1 METTAA
7 RPKLRS
13 DLVIN
18 RQETPEGPRFVVKDP
33 RKGTFFRL
41 REEEFDILRRLDGA
55 TPLETVAAGV
65 GREPAELASFVEQ
78 LGRRELLESSTPPT
92 ANERRPIFR
101 GTLLW
106 LRLGAF
112 DPDRLLNRLVG
123 KVRFCFTPAFVVGGL
138 LLMLW
143 ALSATIEHRMAIG
156 EDLGLL
162 WRLDSL
168 FLIWATILGATTIHE
183 FAHGLT
189 CKRFGGEVHEM
200 GFLLIYFQPA
210 FYCNISDAYLF
221 PRKSRR
227 LWVTAAGAFIDL
239 FMWALAILAW
249 RVLERGTW
257 ISGLA
262 LIVMATCGI
271 RTFFNLNP
279 LIKLDGYYLLTDL
292 LDMPN
297 LRPRAFGWIFAHV
310 RRCVGLP
317 ADIPDASPRERKLF
331 VIYGLLALAFTYWLL
346 TEILFAL
353 GRYLTWHF
361 QGWGFAMITGL
372 TMATFLPRWRLPKK
386 WRLVLL
392 GGVLVTLL
400 GFLQIPFAVSGDTE
414 LLPGDNADLR
424 AGIEGVI
431 DEIYVDEGAVVAAG
445 TPIAR
450 VSDRRLRTRRV
461 MADAEIAEHEARLR
475 QLKAGAR
482 PEELEVARTV
492 LRKAE
497 DELAQARVDL
507 KRVKSLLSDGVG
519 APVELE
525 RSENAVTLLDRQ
537 AQEAKARLALLE
549 AGSRPEEIAAVEQ
562 QIARVKADRAQMDS
576 DIERAVIRAPHG
588 GVVTTPK
595 LREKLGA
602 FVKEGDLIAEVHEVE
617 TMKAEV
623 AVSEREIGTVRV
635 GMPASIRF
643 RAFPDRTFTGT
654 VTAIAPAATGP
665 GAPGSPPAVVN
676 TAGREGRFV
685 RVTIEVRNEGGL
697 LKPNLTGY
705 ARIDSGERNALDV
718 LTRRIRRFVRLEF
731 WSWW

>member
-1 METTAA
+1 MSAVAA
-7 RPKLRS
+7 PPKLRS

-41 REEEFDILRRLDGA
+41 RQEEYDIVRRLDGA
-55 TPLETVAAGV
+55 TPVETVAAV
-65 GREPAELASFVEQ
+65 AGRKSAELAMFVEQ
-78 LGRRELLESSTPPT
+78 LERRGLLESAAQQAS

-123 KVRFCFTPAFVVGGL
+123 KVRFCFTPTFVVGGL

-143 ALSATIEHRMAIG
+143 ALSAAFQYGAEIS
-156 EDLGLL
+156 EDLSLL

-168 FLIWATILGATTIHE
+168 FLIWVTILGVTTIHE

-189 CKRFGGEVHEM
+189 CKHFGGEVHEM

-221 PRKSRR
+221 PQKSRR
-227 LWVTAAGAFIDL
+227 LWVTAAGAYIDL
-239 FMWALAILAW
+239 FMWALATLAW

-292 LDMPN
+292 LAMPN
-297 LRPRAFGWIFAHV
+297 LRPRAFGWIFAQL
-310 RRCVGLP
+310 RRCVGLSSEV
-317 ADIPDASPRERKLF
+317 PDASPRERRIFL
-331 VIYGLLALAFTYWLL
+331 VYGLLALAFTYWLL
-346 TEILFAL
+346 TEVLFAL

-372 TMATFLPRWRLPKK
+372 TMATFLPRWRLPRK
-386 WRLVLL
+386 WRLLIL

-400 GFLQIPFAVSGDTE
+400 GFLQVPFTVAGDTE
-414 LLPGDNADLR
+414 LFPGDNADLR

-431 DEIYVDEGAVVAAG
+431 EEVYVDEGAVVQAG
-445 TPIAR
+445 APVAR
-450 VSDRRLRTRRV
+450 VSDRCFRTRRAV
-461 MADAEIAEHEARLR
+461 ADAQIAEHEARLR

-482 PEELEVARTV
+482 PEELEIARV
-492 LRKAE
+492 ILRRSE
-497 DELAQARVDL
+497 DDQAQARVDL
-507 KRVKSLLSDGVG
+507 RRIRSLVSSGVG

-525 RSENAVTLLDRQ
+525 RAEHAATLRERQ

-562 QIARVKADRAQMDS
+562 QIARVRSERAQLDG
-576 DIERAVIRAPHG
+576 DIARAVVRTPHA
-588 GVVTTPK
+588 GVITTPY
-595 LREKLGA
+595 LRERVGE
-602 FVKEGDLIAEVHEVE
+602 FVKEGDLIAEVHQIE
-617 TMKAEV
+617 TLKAEV
-623 AVSEREIGTVRV
+623 AVPEREIGAVRL

-643 RAFPDRTFTGT
+643 RAFPERTFTGT
-654 VTAIAPAATGP
+654 VTAIAPAAGSRVAP
-665 GAPGSPPAVVN
+665 GAPAVVS
-676 TAGREGRFV
+676 TSRDGRTV
-685 RVTIEVRNEGGL
+685 RVTIEVKNENGL